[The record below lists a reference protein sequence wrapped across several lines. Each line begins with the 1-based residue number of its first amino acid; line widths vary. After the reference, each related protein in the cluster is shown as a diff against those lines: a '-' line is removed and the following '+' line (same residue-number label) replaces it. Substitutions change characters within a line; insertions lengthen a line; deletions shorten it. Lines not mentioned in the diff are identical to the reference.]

1 LVNEKHT
8 TVPVKNL
15 DRVMSDDLGRTHQ
28 CCVVNQNCRHDSR
41 HISLTSK
48 TALSDRQFVRRE
60 RFTGKSVLADQRLQ
74 NTMETVNGL
83 KDEDKTVDHNLN
95 TLWDTV
101 VIENMSRQAKGLASQ
116 I

>member
-1 LVNEKHT
+1 
-8 TVPVKNL
+8 
-15 DRVMSDDLGRTHQ
+15 
-28 CCVVNQNCRHDSR
+28 
-41 HISLTSK
+41 
-48 TALSDRQFVRRE
+48 
-60 RFTGKSVLADQRLQ
+60 
-74 NTMETVNGL
+74 METVNGL